1 LTEIAGS
8 SLKTGS
14 SVVKPVINGLFGSR
28 VPVINNNVRL
38 EDQEWGTEHA
48 PNFDVNAA
56 GKITVIK
63 GAGLQFGGD
72 AVGGLIIIEPVSV
85 KRHSFGKTILNL
97 ASNGRGG
104 SMSSSLHKGN
114 DKGWSWNA
122 LGTVKYMGDK
132 EAIMSC
138 LTQGIEK
145 LTFLAI

>member
-1 LTEIAGS
+1 LTEIAGVS

-63 GAGLQFGGD
+63 GASGLQFGGD

-85 KRHSFGKTILNL
+85 KSTLFGKTILNL
-97 ASNGRGG
+97 ASNGRG

-132 EAIMSC
+132 EARLC
-138 LTQGIEK
+138 LV
-145 LTFLAI
+145 